1 MGRDNGSGMLSAH
14 AGDAS
19 AFVQHTCVVGTR
31 PLLDA
36 AAQPG
41 AAGHRLVHLPVHLHP
56 GSCSPALGRRGAARL
71 ASEARQRGRVIQADR
86 PPPRAGGPPMDPEG
100 ASFLWTPVAVLRRGG
115 LPSSPRPAVPR
126 AGCSTVA
133 DPQLYEPKCLSRN
146 RSEEVVCDKKII
158 CQNCNNKEGLV
169 GSLMV

>member
-19 AFVQHTCVVGTR
+19 AFVQRTCVVGTR
-31 PLLDA
+31 PLLSA

-41 AAGHRLVHLPVHLHP
+41 AAGRRLVHLPACSHP
-56 GSCSPALGRRGAARL
+56 GRSSRARGRRGAAIPGGRSS
-71 ASEARQRGRVIQADR
+71 AEGRVIPAD
-86 PPPRAGGPPMDPEG
+86 PPDPGPPMDPAG
-100 ASFLWTPVAVLRRGG
+100 ASFLWTPVAALRRGG

-158 CQNCNNKEGLV
+158 CQSCNNKGGLV

>member
-1 MGRDNGSGMLSAH
+1 MGAACSLPTPEMPAHLSSAH
-14 AGDAS
+14 VWWAPGPFCPPRPSPVQRDAGWC
-19 AFVQHTCVVGTR
+19 TCPRARTQEG
-31 PLLDA
+31 PPE
-36 AAQPG
+36 PG
-41 AAGHRLVHLPVHLHP
+41 AVAEQPSQAG
-56 GSCSPALGRRGAARL
+56 
-71 ASEARQRGRVIQADR
+71 EARPRGRVIPAD
-86 PPPRAGGPPMDPEG
+86 PPDPGPPMDPAG
-100 ASFLWTPVAVLRRGG
+100 ASFLWTPVAALRRGG

-158 CQNCNNKEGLV
+158 CQSCNNKGGLV